1 MKLLRTWARV
11 HANGRIAVVDE
22 LQLLSGKVVYAAGA
36 LGARNSGALRFNF
49 QTVRAAKAYADAHA
63 REQGHACSD
72 RCGFWIAAP
81 EEPHRVELP
90 DHVVAAI
97 ERATL
102 VVGGITRR
110 LRFVSAVSD
119 PSKGQGHEVS
129 VIVETVHTGRLVRAV
144 CPISPRDL
152 EDVALVVRMV
162 LECMRSA
169 LNEATGTD
177 A

>member
-63 REQGHACSD
+63 REEGHACSD
-72 RCGFWIAAP
+72 RCGIWVAAP
-81 EEPHRVELP
+81 EEPHRIDLP
-90 DHVVAAI
+90 DHVIAAI

-102 VVGGITRR
+102 VVGGTALR
-110 LRFVSAVSD
+110 LRFVSAASD
-119 PSKGQGHEVS
+119 PAEGPGSELRV
-129 VIVETVHTGRLVRAV
+129 VVETLQGGRLVRAV
-144 CPISPRDL
+144 CPISPHDVQ
-152 EDVALVVRMV
+152 DVALVVRMV
-162 LECMRSA
+162 LQCMRAA
-169 LNEATGTD
+169 LSEATGTD

>member
-1 MKLLRTWARV
+1 VKLLRTWARV

-36 LGARNSGALRFNF
+36 LGPRNSGALRFNF
-49 QTVRAAKAYADAHA
+49 QTVRTARAYADAHA
-63 REQGHACSD
+63 REEGHACSD
-72 RCGFWIAAP
+72 RCGIWVAAP
-81 EEPHRVELP
+81 EEPHRVDLP
-90 DHVVAAI
+90 DNVIAAI

-102 VVGGITRR
+102 VVGGTALR

-119 PSKGQGHEVS
+119 PAKGPGSELR
-129 VIVETVHTGRLVRAV
+129 VIVETLQGGRLVRAV
-144 CPISPRDL
+144 CPIAPGDV
-152 EDVALVVRMV
+152 EDVALVVRTV